1 MLEMDRQKMK
11 KDYIKPQIKSI
22 RIIDNISLM
31 SSSPAPSR
39 QDIPF
44 TPDLIPDADEGSYAS

>member
-1 MLEMDRQKMK
+1 MDRQKMK

-31 SSSPAPSR
+31 SSSAAPAK

-44 TPDLIPDADEGSYAS
+44 RPDIIPDADEGSYAS

>member
-22 RIIDNISLM
+22 IIIDNISLM
-31 SSSPAPSR
+31 SSSVAPAK

-44 TPDLIPDADEGSYAS
+44 RPDIIPDADEGSYAS

>member
-1 MLEMDRQKMK
+1 MLEMDSQKMK

-31 SSSPAPSR
+31 SSSVAPAK

-44 TPDLIPDADEGSYAS
+44 SPDIIPDADEGSYAS

>member
-31 SSSPAPSR
+31 SSPAAPAK

-44 TPDLIPDADEGSYAS
+44 SPDIIPDADEGSYAS